1 MGQVLCSS
9 VWGLGSRSQNG
20 NGRTGRE
27 TKEQEE
33 PVLEVHEPLTLPSTI
48 CSHSTLSLSWP
59 RDSLQNRNTPGPSA
73 GLSPGDV
80 GPVERRQEGLERC
93 GSQLV
98 QAQVTQC
105 GKSGSGSPL
114 TCGPHTLPSRD
125 KREGADQKAQVC
137 VPPEKSAWQR
147 NIDALAGQERSE
159 VQLGLS

>member
-20 NGRTGRE
+20 NGRAGRE

-33 PVLEVHEPLTLPSTI
+33 PVFSLDVHEPLTLPSTI

-73 GLSPGDV
+73 GLSPGDA
-80 GPVERRQEGLERC
+80 GPVERRQEGLEEC

-98 QAQVTQC
+98 QAQVTQLVW
-105 GKSGSGSPL
+105 KERLRVSINL
-114 TCGPHTLPSRD
+114 RAPHT
-125 KREGADQKAQVC
+125 AF
-137 VPPEKSAWQR
+137 
-147 NIDALAGQERSE
+147 
-159 VQLGLS
+159 